1 MGTYLST
8 PVLDKHTE
16 TGAELGDSDTPV
28 RWAMVDMQGW
38 RKSMED
44 AHVARTDVP
53 LPQRGAGDGGGG
65 RGGEAVGGDQAV
77 APPTHAKV
85 FAVFDGHGGAEV
97 ARFCSIHLV
106 PTLTSR
112 SDWRG
117 ADDDNNNDGGG
128 SEAKSVASSVGHALI
143 DSFHALDR
151 LIDDPNWRPEIE
163 RWRTTRPPPYVS
175 AGVDDQDDSTM
186 GPPKSDENYVNVV
199 AIAEDVAIS
208 QDASNLLEMIDGGG
222 GYAQGIPGAD
232 DELATANAEVIRSS
246 VGGEGKKGGATGTEE
261 DNGGMNTG
269 NFTNLSSI
277 LVEDSDD
284 EDEIF
289 EDSLS
294 EHAADANGLENKE
307 SDGVIRDDSDDE
319 KEEVSNVNED
329 VDGEVDRT
337 SAPSTTVGGSK
348 GTMVLSANDA
358 VALFQ
363 KLLRMN
369 GTDEGD
375 DDDDDDDDEDV
386 VINGGILNGGSGS
399 PKGTVNLGD
408 EGDEVIIPTKAQL
421 LNPPTGIV
429 AQSASV
435 PTRIQ
440 NGRKVSLT

>member
-1 MGTYLST
+1 
-8 PVLDKHTE
+8 
-16 TGAELGDSDTPV
+16 
-28 RWAMVDMQGW
+28 
-38 RKSMED
+38 
-44 AHVARTDVP
+44 
-53 LPQRGAGDGGGG
+53 
-65 RGGEAVGGDQAV
+65 
-77 APPTHAKV
+77 
-85 FAVFDGHGGAEV
+85 
-97 ARFCSIHLV
+97 
-106 PTLTSR
+106 
-112 SDWRG
+112 
-117 ADDDNNNDGGG
+117 
-128 SEAKSVASSVGHALI
+128 
-143 DSFHALDR
+143 
-151 LIDDPNWRPEIE
+151 
-163 RWRTTRPPPYVS
+163 
-175 AGVDDQDDSTM
+175 VDDQDDSTM
-186 GPPKSDENYVNVV
+186 GPPKSGKNFALEEVDVDVNVV
-199 AIAEDVAIS
+199 AIAEDAAIA
-208 QDASNLLEMIDGGG
+208 QDASKLLEMMDGGG
-222 GYAQGIPGAD
+222 GDAQGSPGAD
-232 DELATANAEVIRSS
+232 DELATTNAEVIRSS
-246 VGGEGKKGGATGTEE
+246 VGGDGKKGEATCTEE
-261 DNGGMNTG
+261 DYGGMNAG
-269 NFTNLSSI
+269 SFTNLSST

-284 EDEIF
+284 EDEVF

-294 EHAADANGLENKE
+294 EHAADASGLDNKE
-307 SDGVIRDDSDDE
+307 SDGVVRDDSDDE
-319 KEEVSNVNED
+319 KEELANDNED
-329 VDGEVDRT
+329 VDGEVDGT